1 MRGRNADPCFD
12 TENRLYFRPIGG
24 DNGRF
29 PLKRY
34 IPFALTTLRLLLG
47 PVALFCAFTNA
58 PRIVYLGILVLGTAS
73 DIFDG
78 ILARRLGVS
87 TQKLRRYDSVTDA
100 VYYSFI
106 LGVAWLLCKPV
117 ILASIPAIATLIFSE
132 AAVLAV
138 SVARFRRYPATH
150 TYLAKFY
157 GLAMLAALVA
167 LLVFNASG
175 WVLDALAVVAVI
187 ANAEIIVIHLLA
199 DEPPVDVRSLAA
211 FRRRVLEEPEG
222 RRESQ

>member
-1 MRGRNADPCFD
+1 M
-12 TENRLYFRPIGG
+12 
-24 DNGRF
+24 
-29 PLKRY
+29 
-34 IPFALTTLRLLLG
+34 RLLLG
-47 PVALFCAFTNA
+47 PVALFCAFANS
-58 PRIVYLGILVLGTAS
+58 PRIVYLGILVVGTAS

-87 TQKLRRYDSVTDA
+87 TQRLRRYDSVTDA
-100 VYYSFI
+100 VYYAFI

-132 AAVLAV
+132 AVVMAV

-157 GLAMLAALVA
+157 GLGMLAALVA

-175 WVLDALAVVAVI
+175 WVLDALAIVAVI
-187 ANAEIIVIHLLA
+187 ANAEIVAIHLLA
-199 DEPPVDVRSLAA
+199 DRPPVDVRSLVGFRKQEAA
-211 FRRRVLEEPEG
+211 EAGKRNAL
-222 RRESQ
+222 